1 MDQKFENVKSAE
13 LLIKMKQRLLEKY
26 LTEVVPSV
34 QDRFKIKN
42 KLSVPR
48 IDKVVINMGVGEALN
63 DIHFLENAMKELGLI
78 TGQKPLI
85 RRSRKA
91 ISNFKLRENVPVGCK
106 VTLRKAKMYEFLD
119 RLMNIALPRIRDFN
133 GVSRK
138 SFDKDGNYTLGI
150 TDQSIFPEIPL
161 DTIHHVQGMDVS
173 VVFNH
178 GPKDQTFEVLRLLGM
193 PFRKN

>member
-1 MDQKFENVKSAE
+1 MDQKFENVKSVE
-13 LLIKMKQRLLEKY
+13 LLINMKLRLLEKY
-26 LTEVVPSV
+26 LDDVVPNV
-34 QDRFKIKN
+34 QDQFKIKN

-106 VTLRKAKMYEFLD
+106 VTLRKGKMYEFLD

-138 SFDKDGNYTLGI
+138 SFDKDGNCTLGI

-173 VVFNH
+173 IVFNH